1 LDNLW
6 GPFSFVL
13 SPIFD
18 LMDPATLPKNYKS
31 FKNLRIN
38 TDDDMTIT
46 KKNIAKISPR
56 SSLTVCEEKLILEA
70 LVRKVNEIVA
80 ENHKEFNPIAQAT
93 PFHLKKKP
101 AGQMV
106 DYLNYLC
113 FTTLAGNWYVLAEAI
128 RLFELVSKH
137 RSDIVHENTIHRY
150 FFPKTSI

>member
-1 LDNLW
+1 
-6 GPFSFVL
+6 
-13 SPIFD
+13 
-18 LMDPATLPKNYKS
+18 
-31 FKNLRIN
+31 
-38 TDDDMTIT
+38 MTIT

-137 RSDIVHENTIHRY
+137 RSDIVHENTIHR
-150 FFPKTSI
+150 